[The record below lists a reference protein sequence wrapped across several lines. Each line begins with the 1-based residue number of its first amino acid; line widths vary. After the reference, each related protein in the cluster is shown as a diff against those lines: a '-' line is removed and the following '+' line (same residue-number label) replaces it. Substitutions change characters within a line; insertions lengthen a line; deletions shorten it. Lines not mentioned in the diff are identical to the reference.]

1 MEADLALAQP
11 EDKPKLTLAQRLRKL
26 SWQEWAF
33 ALGMLLYL
41 ATRLVQLDKFP
52 IYFFTDEAVQ
62 TMSSV
67 DLLAR
72 GLRDASGRLL
82 PVYFENGGQYNLS
95 LSVYL
100 QQIPALLPRSVF
112 LTRAVPAVI
121 SLAVPL
127 SMGLA
132 LRNFFKA
139 RLWWVAPAFMA
150 AVPAWFLHSRTAF
163 ETSLGVSMFSLF
175 LYFYLCYRLKD
186 RRYLPWAFLFGAL
199 AFYAYSPL
207 QLVVVLTGVLL
218 LVVDWRYHWVD
229 RKGLLRGL
237 LVLLVLAVPYFLF
250 LAQHP
255 EALSQ
260 HLSQL
265 QSYWVSSQPL
275 GTKLVDF
282 FRNYFRAFDPTYW
295 FLPNQFDLIRHQM
308 KGLGHMRLIS
318 LPLVLLGL
326 VTTMRRI
333 KDPAW
338 RVVLVA
344 LLTAPAGAALVDV
357 AITRLLVMILPLCY
371 LAILG
376 MEQIA
381 TWLMKG
387 LNRKALQWIGIGFWV
402 LWAALAGTMTADAL
416 INAPTWYEDYG
427 LYGMQWGGETLF
439 DQIKAFMQTHPDKEI
454 HLSPSWANGTDVIA
468 RFFLGDPLPIQ
479 IGTIEPYTLYQLPL
493 DKHLIF
499 VMTPEEY
506 SWMQTTNKFTD
517 IEVLQCLPYPNGKC
531 GFYFVTLRY
540 RDDVAEIFARE
551 QAERRQPKQAELELL
566 GQQVSVS
573 YSPLDIG
580 QIVQVFDGDPNT
592 FIRTFEANPLEITLS
607 FAQPVELRGVSVLI
621 GNAASRLV
629 VEVTPPD
636 SQTPLE
642 FSAEIGPQEAYR
654 TLDVPFGKALQVQSL
669 CLRLYDLAQSEPGH
683 VHLWEV
689 NLQ

>member
-1 MEADLALAQP
+1 MEADPALAQP
-11 EDKPKLTLAQRLRKL
+11 QIKPKLNLARKLHTL

-41 ATRLVQLDKFP
+41 ATRLIQLDKFP
-52 IYFFTDEAVQ
+52 IYFFTDEAIQ
-62 TMSSV
+62 TMSAV

-72 GLRDASGRLL
+72 GLRDVSGRLL
-82 PVYFENGGQYNLS
+82 PTYFENGGQYNLS

-100 QQIPALLPRSVF
+100 QLIPALLPRSVF

-127 SMGLA
+127 TMGLA
-132 LRNFFKA
+132 LRDFFKA
-139 RLWWVAPAFMA
+139 RLWWAAPIFMA

-175 LYFYLCYRLKD
+175 LYFSLCYRLKH
-186 RRYLPWAFLFGAL
+186 RRYLLWAFLFGAL

-207 QLVVVLTGVLL
+207 QLVVVLTGLVLL
-218 LVVDWRYHWVD
+218 AVDWRYHWAD
-229 RKGLLRGL
+229 RQGLLRGL
-237 LVLLVLAVPYFLF
+237 AILALLAATYVRFRLQY
-250 LAQHP
+250 P

-260 HLSQL
+260 HLIQL

-275 GTKLVDF
+275 GVKIGEFLRCYLHGF
-282 FRNYFRAFDPTYW
+282 SPAYW
-295 FLPNQFDLIRHQM
+295 FLPNSSDLIRHQM

-318 LPLVLLGL
+318 LPFGLLGL
-326 VTTMRRI
+326 IAALRRM

-338 RVVLVA
+338 RVVFVA
-344 LLTAPAGAALVDV
+344 LLVAPTGAALVDV
-357 AITRLLVMILPLCY
+357 AITRLLVMIIPLGY
-371 LAILG
+371 LALLG
-376 MEQIA
+376 MEQLIA
-381 TWLMKG
+381 WLAQKHTQLAARWVG
-387 LNRKALQWIGIGFWV
+387 VGFAL
-402 LWAALAGTMTADAL
+402 LWTALSVSMTADAL
-416 INAPTWYEDYG
+416 KNGPTWYEDYG

-439 DQIKAFMQTHPDKEI
+439 EEIKAFMQAHPDKEV

-479 IGTIEPYTLYQLPL
+479 MGTIEPYTLYQLPL
-493 DKHLIF
+493 DEQIVF

-506 SWMQTTNKFTD
+506 GWIPTTGKFTD
-517 IEVLQCLPYPNGKC
+517 VEVLQCLPYPNGKC

-540 RDDVAEIFARE
+540 IDGVEEIFARE
-551 QAERRQPKQAELELL
+551 QTERRKPEQAELELL
-566 GQQVSVS
+566 GQKVRVS

-580 QIVQVFDGDPNT
+580 DIAQVFDGDPKT
-592 FIRTFEANPLEITLS
+592 FIRSFEANPLEITLS
-607 FAQPVELRGVSVLI
+607 FSQPVELRGVSVLI

-629 VEVTPPD
+629 VEVTSPD

-642 FSAEIGPQEAYR
+642 FSAEIGSQEAYR
-654 TLDVPFGKALQVQSL
+654 TLAVPFGKALQVQSL

-689 NLQ
+689 SLQ